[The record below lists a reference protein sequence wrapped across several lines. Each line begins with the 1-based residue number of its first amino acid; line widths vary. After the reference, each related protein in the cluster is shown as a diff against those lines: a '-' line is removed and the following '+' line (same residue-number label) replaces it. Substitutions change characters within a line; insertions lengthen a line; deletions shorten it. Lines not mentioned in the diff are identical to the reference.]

1 MSAGSKVAA
10 GVRQVTIGAFSAV
23 LFALVVAWMIL
34 FELPR
39 RAFRVIGGRVS
50 LALSD
55 SVRPP
60 QIVVSVISLIILLGA
75 IAVGFGLLLLVGIV
89 YDAARATLDWLTGS
103 YEKTLL
109 VFALIA
115 VVLGVFWVF
124 QFVWGKLQVWRNT
137 PR

>member
-1 MSAGSKVAA
+1 VIAGFIS
-10 GVRQVTIGAFSAV
+10 IV
-23 LFALVVAWMIL
+23 LFALVIVWMVL
-34 FELPR
+34 FKLPS
-39 RAFRVIGGRVS
+39 RAFRAIRGKVS

-55 SVRPP
+55 YVRLP
-60 QIVVSVISLIILLGA
+60 QIVVSVMSLIILLGA
-75 IAVGFGLLLLVGIV
+75 IAVGFGLLLLVGSI

-115 VVLGVFWVF
+115 VLLGVFWVF

-137 PR
+137 PE